1 MMRSWKAA
9 GCAALAFGGPG
20 PRVRSHRSGLARRR
34 GTAALRRRTEGA
46 GLSPTDSP
54 AGASPLPIQPS
65 RRSPIAAPPVAR
77 SDRQRISERPC
88 DTNRRRARW
97 VREVPESRWST
108 ATFLPLAATSS
119 LFRYFVTCFS
129 RLLPRDPAPTG
140 ASQLDARCPMP
151 DARRAVG
158 AVATCNEGLG
168 THHTSMEIRRI
179 GVVSSNSRND
189 TAERGERLPI
199 SFCHLE
205 NVRGPGLT
213 IGSDYWRR
221 PGVRSCGTVSA
232 LVSSHQLVRRG
243 INSATNARS
252 SSAQRM

>member
-9 GCAALAFGGPG
+9 GCAALAFSGPG

-140 ASQLDARCPMP
+140 ASQPDARCPTS
-151 DARRAVG
+151 RRCGRDMQRRSRYPPHVDGDFVEAVWSR
-158 AVATCNEGLG
+158 APRRTTLPNEG
-168 THHTSMEIRRI
+168 SPYR
-179 GVVSSNSRND
+179 SRF
-189 TAERGERLPI
+189 AI
-199 SFCHLE
+199 SRMFAA
-205 NVRGPGLT
+205 PG
-213 IGSDYWRR
+213 
-221 PGVRSCGTVSA
+221 
-232 LVSSHQLVRRG
+232 
-243 INSATNARS
+243 
-252 SSAQRM
+252 